1 MIYYNNKNTCG
12 GGSIPSHPQLR
23 FNFSRVVASQF
34 LKCPFPTLFMTPLYD
49 KTSDGTSGLHYVSS
63 FAEITFQTV
72 FFAITTDDSSFF
84 SLFLFLPLFTFQPIL
99 PVSRECPISQ
109 SKWKNKKKEKKKK
122 KKDEGNRS
130 FDSHFS
136 RFLFFFSDNNFFLS
150 RDKNIIFINI

>member
-122 KKDEGNRS
+122 KRTKEIEVSIAIFRDSYFS
-130 FDSHFS
+130 F
-136 RFLFFFSDNNFFLS
+136 LI
-150 RDKNIIFINI
+150 IIFFYPPIKILFL

>member
-122 KKDEGNRS
+122 KRTKEIEVSIAIFRDSYFS
-130 FDSHFS
+130 FLIITFS
-136 RFLFFFSDNNFFLS
+136 TPR
-150 RDKNIIFINI
+150 

>member
-12 GGSIPSHPQLR
+12 GSSIPSHPQLR

-109 SKWKNKKKEKKKK
+109 SKWKNKKKVKKKK
-122 KKDEGNRS
+122 KRTKEIEVSIAIFRDSYFS
-130 FDSHFS
+130 F
-136 RFLFFFSDNNFFLS
+136 LI
-150 RDKNIIFINI
+150 IIFFYPAIKILFL

>member
-109 SKWKNKKKEKKKK
+109 SKWKNKKKVKKKK
-122 KKDEGNRS
+122 KRTKEIEVSIAIFRDSYFS
-130 FDSHFS
+130 F
-136 RFLFFFSDNNFFLS
+136 LI
-150 RDKNIIFINI
+150 IIFFYPPIKILFL

>member
-1 MIYYNNKNTCG
+1 MIYYNNKNTC

-109 SKWKNKKKEKKKK
+109 SKWKNKKKVKKKK
-122 KKDEGNRS
+122 KRTKEIEVSIAIFRDSYFS
-130 FDSHFS
+130 F
-136 RFLFFFSDNNFFLS
+136 LI
-150 RDKNIIFINI
+150 IIFFYPPIKILFL

>member
-122 KKDEGNRS
+122 KRTKEIEVSIAIFRDSYFS
-130 FDSHFS
+130 F
-136 RFLFFFSDNNFFLS
+136 LM
-150 RDKNIIFINI
+150 IIFFYPPIKILFL